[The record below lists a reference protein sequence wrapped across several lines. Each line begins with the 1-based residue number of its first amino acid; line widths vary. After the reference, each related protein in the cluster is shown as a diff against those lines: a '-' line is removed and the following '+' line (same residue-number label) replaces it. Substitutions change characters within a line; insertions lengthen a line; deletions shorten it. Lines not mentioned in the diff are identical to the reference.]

1 MAENKTTL
9 GIEVKTSG
17 VAQAAADLQKLQG
30 AASSAE
36 KSTASMS
43 SGINAVNA
51 QLAAMA
57 AKARGAGQGFK
68 ALDPAA
74 QSAANLAREL
84 KETERA
90 ARAAALEISKAAKE
104 SEGLGGGTSAA
115 TIAKGGL
122 AAMAIAK
129 AWEFVA
135 QNIGEAVK
143 AADDYTRVESKLRMV
158 TGGAAGAVE
167 AQAALFKIAQD
178 TRQPFIELANTYAQ
192 VARATEDLG
201 LSQSELLNVTKTV
214 SQAVALSGASTQ
226 AAQAAMVQ
234 FSQAMASGTLRGEEL
249 NSIME
254 QTPRLA
260 QAIAQGMGIGIGEL
274 RKLGAQGELTA
285 NQVLGAIAKSAKRID
300 EEFKSMTPTVADG
313 FTKLSNSAGNFIDV
327 INDATGASR
336 ALYSVLASLSRA
348 MDFTAKG
355 VKSSVEGAKTGVL
368 EAKVNSL
375 TNQINSL
382 GKDDYRIK
390 GLQAQLASA
399 QADLFKVRGQSLA
412 GGAEAP
418 VLKDDKAKGPSSAY
432 LSLTQKMSGVSQD
445 FYKNLKILN
454 DEYGRTGNLKN
465 YQAEVKKLIETE
477 TEIGR
482 DSIKKVR
489 GGGGGSKR
497 GAEAS
502 EDAKLYLAAMKSIA
516 DAEKSAEKSTLELS
530 AAQGALYDL
539 MASPQ
544 WANMPEAWKQTA
556 LAQFESARAAELNA
570 KFLKDVQAQEE
581 LNIKQRQGMIEQIQA
596 AEKATE
602 MYGLT
607 EAQISVVEQARLADA
622 VAMLEQELA
631 MKSLT
636 GQSDDE
642 TESLRAKIGVLK
654 EELALRGKLS
664 DALVSKD
671 RKAQEIEDAKNE
683 VKGATG
689 ELDEFTKQA
698 ARNMTDAMS
707 EFFINPTKDGM
718 QSIAQSFGETIQK
731 MIAQAAAAQLGN
743 ILFGDLT
750 KGKGMG
756 GLVGQGLDWLG
767 GLFASAKGNA
777 FSSGGVHAFASGGA
791 FGNGEILNSPTVFRF
806 ASGGSFRTGVAGE
819 AGPEGALPLK
829 RMSNGKLG
837 VYADG
842 GKAMTINQNIVVGQ
856 GADKAEVKRAAASG
870 ARSALG
876 VMNGARRYG

>member
-1 MAENKTTL
+1 MAENKSTL

-57 AKARGAGQGFK
+57 SKAKGAGNTFRS
-68 ALDPAA
+68 LDPAA
-74 QSAANLAREL
+74 ASLAKIAKEAKEANQSITQVAASMDKAANA
-84 KETERA
+84 
-90 ARAAALEISKAAKE
+90 
-104 SEGLGGGTSAA
+104 SEKFGAG

-143 AADDYTRVESKLRMV
+143 MADDYTRIESRLRQV
-158 TGGAAGAVE
+158 TGGAAGAAE

-178 TRQPFIELANTYAQ
+178 TNQPFIELANTYAQ

-201 LSQSELLNVTKTV
+201 LSQGQLLDITKTV
-214 SQAVALSGASTQ
+214 SQAISLSGASTQ

-234 FSQAMASGTLRGEEL
+234 FSQAMASGVLRGEEL

-274 RKLGAQGELTA
+274 RRLGAQGELTA
-285 NQVLGAIAKSAKRID
+285 NQVLGAIANSAKRID
-300 EEFKSMTPTVADG
+300 TEYQSMTRTVADG
-313 FTKLSNSAGNFIDV
+313 FQKLSNSAGNFIDV
-327 INDATGASR
+327 INDATGASK
-336 ALYSVLASLSRA
+336 ALYNVLAGLSRA

-454 DEYGRTGNLKN
+454 EEYGRTGNLKN

-482 DSIKKVR
+482 ESTRKVR
-489 GGGGGSKR
+489 GSSGGGSKR

-516 DAEKSAEKSTLELS
+516 DAEKNAEKSTLELS

-698 ARNMTDAMS
+698 ARNMTDAMAD
-707 EFFINPTKDGM
+707 FFINPTKDGM
-718 QSIAQSFGETIQK
+718 QSIAASFGETIQK

-777 FSSGGVHAFASGGA
+777 FSSAGVHAFASGGA